1 MSGDLALLGT
11 VLIVVQSLTV
21 AAIVAQNILVDRRL
35 ARLEETVET
44 LRQAAEPAAGQHEGI
59 PELETT
65 HDGTRPVSSHGVQPR
80 PPQPSFRIVSPSR
93 AKRDLERRFAQAA
106 AARRTLDEAAKENT

>member
-1 MSGDLALLGT
+1 MSGELVLLGL
-11 VLIVVQSLTV
+11 VGVQSLTV
-21 AAIVAQNILVDRRL
+21 AAIVAQSILVDRRL

-44 LRQAAEPAAGQHEGI
+44 LRQAAEPTAGQHEGI

-65 HDGTRPVSSHGVQPR
+65 HDGTRPISSIHGVQPR

-93 AKRDLERRFAQAA
+93 AKRDLERRFALAA
-106 AARRTLDEAAKENT
+106 AARRTLARAAKETS